1 VHTDPPRTNLLL
13 LLLYF
18 VVKILLQFFNSLLQV
33 LILVPSLG
41 RYDLV
46 TRVDDSPLEVLKCE
60 LPKNAVLAF

>member
-1 VHTDPPRTNLLL
+1 MHIDPPRTNLLL

>member
-1 VHTDPPRTNLLL
+1 MHIDPPRTNLLL

-41 RYDLV
+41 RYYLV
-46 TRVDDSPLEVLKCE
+46 TRVDDSPLEVLKCQ

>member
-1 VHTDPPRTNLLL
+1 VHIDPPRTNLLL